1 MTTQQQQ
8 QQQYTSALLAGPV
21 TNWTKSLIPIY
32 DAEARDRERHGQRL
46 KQRDDRWLEIQKEES
61 LVNRLGELS
70 EFSQKIGGLVKQR
83 REAKEASKEADE
95 LAFEVLYNKNITGKD
110 QAEVDRIWRDNSIWQ
125 KDAKSLK
132 IDGIQYTKLI
142 HSSKLSDSAK
152 QFLLT
157 NHGSYALKI
166 QNLLGSR
173 LTESLGQRWQDHI
186 DKGKTEDGKSFQVYF
201 DSLGGDPDLE
211 KQAFR
216 KFIGQEYNKLGF
228 NADNIANN
236 YQTGINRWLET
247 KEGQSAL
254 QYSNT
259 ILTDNE
265 KLHEQAFESAKQNDN
280 PNTLTQQLQIQI
292 EEVIASGPKKVTK
305 NADGKEIIEY
315 ETTYAEAGEV
325 VANRLYRLGLAGKLE
340 MYELELMKSGKALL
354 KTPAGELGSTFLTD
368 DQWARIHQGITEY
381 GNKRLEGIIAEGKTN
396 MVNTLSTL
404 SNPKSTLSVEQ
415 KKALAKKALSGWDQI
430 GGDQND
436 DVRKQLENFDF
447 TVSNEKYYNDR
458 KEELTPY
465 FGGSKANLLLK
476 DEAEL
481 LQEPNTAL
489 NNELEAEINKTKKFF
504 KNVDAP
510 TTWDDWVELGKSE
523 IRLSESLKTKI
534 TPGDDLSE
542 DHKNLGIMIALKKQE
557 FLLQA
562 GRENPNDNTRA
573 KIVGEQYFKEWKA
586 SEGYHLID
594 DLNPKTEGLGIL
606 SGTIEGDFP
615 RYVNSRTALA
625 EFTARGTKVQ
635 SKIWSGHIIKGLK
648 GQNLNTALDKAGSFT
663 QNHDLLGVAQN
674 YKRTGKME
682 FSPEIIYKAAALG
695 IQPAELVRRQ
705 MAALKTSNRQADRD
719 FYKAN
724 NFENMEGLLSE
735 SPTLDIEKTL
745 MKMEQLDLLFHWNH
759 GIEKMTPNQLM
770 RLIHTLTGNVTSPY
784 YANMVPVGN

>member
-1 MTTQQQQ
+1 MTSQQQQ

-46 KQRDDRWLEIQKEES
+46 KERDDRWLEIEKKQS
-61 LVNRLGELS
+61 LPEVLGRLGE
-70 EFSQKIGGLVKQR
+70 FSQTIGSAVKQH

-142 HSSKLSDSAK
+142 NSSKLSDSAK

-173 LTESLGQRWQDHI
+173 LTENLGQLWQDHI
-186 DKGKTEDGKSFQVYF
+186 NNGKTDDGKSFQVYF

-247 KEGQSAL
+247 REGQSAL

-265 KLHEQAFESAKQNDN
+265 KLYEQSFESAKQNDN
-280 PNTLTQQLQIQI
+280 PDTLAQELQIQV
-292 EEVIASGPKKVTK
+292 EEVKASGPK
-305 NADGKEIIEY
+305 EIIINPDGSETIVS

-325 VANRLYRLGLAGKLE
+325 VANRLYRLGLAGRLE
-340 MYELELMKSGKALL
+340 MYELELMQSGKLLL
-354 KTPAGELGSTFLTD
+354 KTPAGELGSTLLTA

-381 GNKRLEGIIAEGKTN
+381 GNKRLDGIIAERKTG

-404 SNPKSTLSVEQ
+404 SNPKSTLTVEQ
-415 KKALAKKALSGWDQI
+415 KKALVEKELSAWDQI

-447 TVSNEKYYNDR
+447 TVSNEKY
-458 KEELTPY
+458 LT
-465 FGGSKANLLLK
+465 
-476 DEAEL
+476 
-481 LQEPNTAL
+481 
-489 NNELEAEINKTKKFF
+489 LE
-504 KNVDAP
+504 
-510 TTWDDWVELGKSE
+510 
-523 IRLSESLKTKI
+523 
-534 TPGDDLSE
+534 
-542 DHKNLGIMIALKKQE
+542 
-557 FLLQA
+557 
-562 GRENPNDNTRA
+562 
-573 KIVGEQYFKEWKA
+573 
-586 SEGYHLID
+586 
-594 DLNPKTEGLGIL
+594 
-606 SGTIEGDFP
+606 
-615 RYVNSRTALA
+615 
-625 EFTARGTKVQ
+625 
-635 SKIWSGHIIKGLK
+635 
-648 GQNLNTALDKAGSFT
+648 
-663 QNHDLLGVAQN
+663 
-674 YKRTGKME
+674 KR
-682 FSPEIIYKAAALG
+682 
-695 IQPAELVRRQ
+695 
-705 MAALKTSNRQADRD
+705 N
-719 FYKAN
+719 
-724 NFENMEGLLSE
+724 
-735 SPTLDIEKTL
+735 
-745 MKMEQLDLLFHWNH
+745 
-759 GIEKMTPNQLM
+759 
-770 RLIHTLTGNVTSPY
+770 
-784 YANMVPVGN
+784 